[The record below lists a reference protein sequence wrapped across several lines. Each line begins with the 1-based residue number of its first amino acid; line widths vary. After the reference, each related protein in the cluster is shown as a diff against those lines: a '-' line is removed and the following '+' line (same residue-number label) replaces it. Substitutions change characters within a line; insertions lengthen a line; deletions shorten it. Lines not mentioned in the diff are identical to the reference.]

1 MSDRNHIPE
10 HCRGD
15 ETHHEWLMR
24 SPKWVLVMA
33 IETKEMYLHVLLE
46 DIGKLKTRVAELEAE
61 LSDITGGN
69 KKQ

>member
-1 MSDRNHIPE
+1 
-10 HCRGD
+10 
-15 ETHHEWLMR
+15 
-24 SPKWVLVMA
+24 MA